1 MNKKIIKLFL
11 LLNSASFLFGST
23 SNELAEGIASR
34 SSSLS
39 ERMIVSTDKDNIL
52 ADIKSSTIPLHS
64 SMKHETQCFFI
75 KLGYTILAD
84 IKADRFD
91 YKTTKYANELNACED
106 LKDLNLFLYAPSVS
120 LILPS
125 LSIKKGWS
133 YIFSN
138 ETADQERQSYL
149 TAVISVMW
157 ALVHKSI
164 EQDELFERG
173 AFTLIDPN
181 HKIKNFLL
189 EYVKLANPD
198 LRHFNNFGYDRN
210 PQMKYSSHH
219 RQHSPESQFGIDIR
233 FLSSQGVLKLLPFNY
248 SHILFGKLD
257 FEQDEKLTFLKLE
270 SVGIGNLACMVA
282 HGANATMAMVETV
295 QNSWRR
301 EKDIPALITMLYKE
315 ATHRNSPN
323 ETIKTIHQMY
333 ADIKKQPE
341 GEIKAKVFKEA
352 VEILCNKNHVSIRTG
367 NEVIL
372 DLTA

>member
-11 LLNSASFLFGST
+11 LLNGASFLFGST
-23 SNELAEGIASR
+23 SNEIAEGIASR

-39 ERMIVSTDKDNIL
+39 KKMVVSTDKDNIL
-52 ADIKSSTIPLHS
+52 TDIKSSTIPLHS

-91 YKTTKYANELNACED
+91 YKKTKYTNELNLCED
-106 LKDLNLFLYAPSVS
+106 LKDLNTFLYAPIFSA
-120 LILPS
+120 LTPS

-138 ETADQERQSYL
+138 ETVDQERQSYL
-149 TAVISVMW
+149 TAIISVMW

-164 EQDELFERG
+164 EQNELFERG
-173 AFTLIDPN
+173 SFTLIDPN

-198 LRHFNNFGYDRN
+198 LKPFNNFSYDRN
-210 PQMKYSSHH
+210 PEFNHSSHH

-257 FEQDEKLTFLKLE
+257 FKQDENLTFLKLE
-270 SVGIGNLACMVA
+270 PVGIGNLPCMVA
-282 HGANATMAMVETV
+282 HGTNAAIAMVETV
-295 QNSWRR
+295 QDSWRR
-301 EKDIPALITMLYKE
+301 EKDIPESITMLYKE
-315 ATHRNSPN
+315 ATNRNSPN
-323 ETIKTIHQMY
+323 EIIKTIHQMY